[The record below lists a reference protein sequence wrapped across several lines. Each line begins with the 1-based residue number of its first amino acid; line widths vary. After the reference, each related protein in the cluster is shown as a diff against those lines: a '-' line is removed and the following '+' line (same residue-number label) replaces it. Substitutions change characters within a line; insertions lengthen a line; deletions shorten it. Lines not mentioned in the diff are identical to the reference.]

1 MTKRVRK
8 VKQKQYTVTIME
20 TVQSDFMIAASSQR
34 KAIDIARAL
43 YRSGEL
49 VLEPGE
55 LYKVAFR
62 ALPVTIAELKN
73 PQT

>member
-20 TVQSDFMIAASSQR
+20 TVQSNFMIAASSQR

-55 LYKVAFR
+55 LYKVTFR
-62 ALPVTIAELKN
+62 ALPGAIAGLKN

>member
-1 MTKRVRK
+1 MTKKVR
-8 VKQKQYTVTIME
+8 QKQYVVIVTE
-20 TVQSDFMIAASSQR
+20 VVQDNFTIAAGSQQ
-34 KAIDIARAL
+34 KAVDTARAL

-55 LYKVAFR
+55 LCKVTFR
-62 ALPVTIAELKN
+62 AFPVAIAELKN

>member
-20 TVQSDFMIAASSQR
+20 TVQSNFMIAASSQR

-55 LYKVAFR
+55 LCKVTFR
-62 ALPVTIAELKN
+62 ALPGAIAGLKN

>member
-1 MTKRVRK
+1 MTKKVR
-8 VKQKQYTVTIME
+8 QKQYVVIVTE
-20 TVQSDFMIAASSQR
+20 VVQDNFTIAAGSQQ
-34 KAIDIARAL
+34 KAVDTARAL

-55 LYKVAFR
+55 LCKVTFR
-62 ALPVTIAELKN
+62 AFPGAIAGLKN

>member
-55 LYKVAFR
+55 LRKVTFKAFPG
-62 ALPVTIAELKN
+62 AIAELKN

>member
-1 MTKRVRK
+1 
-8 VKQKQYTVTIME
+8 ME

-55 LYKVAFR
+55 LRKVTFKAFPG
-62 ALPVTIAELKN
+62 AIAELKN

>member
-1 MTKRVRK
+1 MTKRVKK

-20 TVQSDFMIAASSQR
+20 TVQSDFMIAASSRR
-34 KAIDIARAL
+34 KAIDTARAL
-43 YRSGEL
+43 YRSGKL

-55 LYKVAFR
+55 LCKVAFK
-62 ALPVTIAELKN
+62 AFPGAIAELKN